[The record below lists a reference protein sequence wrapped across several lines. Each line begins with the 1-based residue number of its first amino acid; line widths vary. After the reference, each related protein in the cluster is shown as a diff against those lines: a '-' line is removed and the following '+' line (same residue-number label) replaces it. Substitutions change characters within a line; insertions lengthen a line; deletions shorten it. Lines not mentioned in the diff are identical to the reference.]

1 MQSIPISSDK
11 KSSFVRQT
19 EELTGRL
26 SKIFKDTMHVQEIR
40 LKADGEM
47 IADLYFRIA
56 KSYTNTPEV
65 CYTSTYFLLM

>member
-1 MQSIPISSDK
+1 M
-11 KSSFVRQT
+11 

-26 SKIFKDTMHVQEIR
+26 NKILKDTTQIQDMGDV
-40 LKADGEM
+40 DPEM

-65 CYTSTYFLLM
+65 G